1 MATYKAQIEDYIGSF
16 SDTSALD
23 AWLTH
28 AARLI
33 VHLMPDNKAEKF
45 TKTLTDGGSG
55 ISIEDY
61 RPLWAHKSGYR
72 AIKFPADMK
81 ARLSLSGSIYKA
93 TATSPAWYIELLK
106 AYIVPSGGSVVV
118 VPLPTVVNTMSSITL
133 FPNEYKHGIVLYAAI
148 QGLIQLLNT
157 LSQTTL
163 GGITFSSG
171 TAPTTPPAPTFVYSD
186 GSATSITSTSITF
199 SDTLAYTQPTFGGSF
214 ANIDSALGNA
224 DVELARGHASQ
235 LQVHLENY
243 SKDLQNNWSVFQK
256 DKGEYDGTLQK
267 AIEDARLTQ
276 QRLIEAARL
285 GTDVSL
291 QNKAKSLEAKVG
303 EYVNKLQKFQTDISS
318 YAAQVQEEIQRI
330 TTLTQKH
337 LGQHGA
343 MQTQLASMKEE
354 YNQILEMVKRG

>member
-1 MATYKAQIEDYIGSF
+1 MATFQARIEDYIGSF

-61 RPLWAHKSGYR
+61 RPLWAHKSGYK
-72 AIKFPADMK
+72 AIKFSASVK
-81 ARLSLSGSIYKA
+81 ARLSLAGSIYKA

-106 AYIVPSGGSVVV
+106 AYVIPSGGSIVV
-118 VPLPTVVNTMSSITL
+118 VPLPIVVSTMSSITL
-133 FPNEYKHGIVLYAAI
+133 FPNEYGHGIVLYAAI
-148 QGLIQLLNT
+148 QGLLQQLNDLT
-157 LSQTTL
+157 QSTIS
-163 GGITFSSG
+163 GITFS
-171 TAPTTPPAPTFVYSD
+171 A
-186 GSATSITSTSITF
+186 GSAPSTPSAPSFTYTSGLGDVIDTTSITF
-199 SDTLAYTQPTFGGSF
+199 TDTLAYIQPVFGGSF
-214 ANIDSALGNA
+214 TGIDSALSNA

-235 LQVHLENY
+235 LQTHLENY
-243 SKDLQNNWSVFQK
+243 TRNLENNWNVFQK

-276 QRLIEAARL
+276 QRLIEKARL
-285 GTDVSL
+285 TSNVSL
-291 QNKAKSLEAKVG
+291 ANEAKKLEKQIG
-303 EYVNKLQKFQTDISS
+303 EYASILQKFQGDVAS
-318 YAAQVQEEIQRI
+318 YTAQVQEEIQRI
-330 TTLTQKH
+330 TSITQKH

-343 MQTQLASMKEE
+343 MLTQFQALKNE
-354 YNQILEMVKRG
+354 YNEILEMVKRG